1 MDVASSIQK
10 ITEEIILKK
19 VRYTKKI
26 TNSKNLCLSGGV
38 ALNCVS
44 NGNLF
49 KQKLF
54 NELWIQA
61 AAGDAGGA
69 LGCALNHY
77 YNFLNNKRNH
87 QETSKMQNHSYL
99 GDEFDENDIKEVLVN
114 YNIKFLH
121 LSETEIIKKLSNL
134 IQEGNVIGCFKGRME
149 FGPRALGARSI
160 LANPKIAD
168 MQKILNLKI
177 KFREGF
183 RPFAAMLLEEDY
195 KFLFEENYLNEYM
208 LLVNSLKKEHRILQ
222 QKNKKLSDVNNKRS
236 LFSSI
241 THIDYSTRVQIV
253 NSENKFFYD
262 LLKEYK
268 LLTGNGMLINT
279 SFNVRGEPI
288 VRSPYDALKC
298 FANTEIDYL
307 MMENFLIKK
316 EDQNLEFLKSE
327 YKFEED

>member
-1 MDVASSIQK
+1 
-10 ITEEIILKK
+10 
-19 VRYTKKI
+19 
-26 TNSKNLCLSGGV
+26 
-38 ALNCVS
+38 
-44 NGNLF
+44 
-49 KQKLF
+49 
-54 NELWIQA
+54 
-61 AAGDAGGA
+61 
-69 LGCALNHY
+69 
-77 YNFLNNKRNH
+77 
-87 QETSKMQNHSYL
+87 
-99 GDEFDENDIKEVLVN
+99 
-114 YNIKFLH
+114 
-121 LSETEIIKKLSNL
+121 
-134 IQEGNVIGCFKGRME
+134 
-149 FGPRALGARSI
+149 
-160 LANPKIAD
+160 
-168 MQKILNLKI
+168 
-177 KFREGF
+177 
-183 RPFAAMLLEEDY
+183 MLLEEDY

-307 MMENFLIKK
+307 LMENYLIKK